1 MLVRLDSGYLLTY
14 PETCP
19 LAASRTAA
27 ACSSVMARDGLPGR
41 PDRRSMRSMTFRP
54 IRSRAWARWIGLRR
68 VLLGLTSGLLL
79 RRRASSRTAWHRV
92 PDRTVNPGDSG
103 SHADKWARRRPV
115 PRQRRTAL
123 DISRRASDFH
133 DEKTWQSFDDSWT
146 GRVQQQFTWRIRDQV
161 ARFCGGKDLLEPGLV
176 PAEGWRTEPGL
187 HRQGHVGLVGCRL
200 SEAASA
206 PIPVTVFSRRS
217 GTEAES
223 RPIVGV
229 PRFGRVYP
237 TKPRGIASAMA
248 S

>member
-1 MLVRLDSGYLLTY
+1 
-14 PETCP
+14 

-54 IRSRAWARWIGLRR
+54 IRSRAWARRIDLRR
-68 VLLGLTSGLLL
+68 VLLSLTSARLL
-79 RRRASSRTAWHRV
+79 RKRASSRTTWRCV
-92 PDRTVNPGDSG
+92 PDRTVNQGDSR
-103 SHADKWARRRPV
+103 SHADKWASRRPAS
-115 PRQRRTAL
+115 RQRRTAL
-123 DISRRASDFH
+123 AISHRASDFH
-133 DEKTWQSFDDSWT
+133 DEKTWQSFDDPWT

-161 ARFCGGKDLLEPGLV
+161 ARSCGGKDLLEPGLV
-176 PAEGWRTEPGL
+176 PGEGWRTEPGL
-187 HRQGHVGLVGCRL
+187 HRQGQVGLVGCRR

-206 PIPVTVFSRRS
+206 PIPVMVFSRRS

-229 PRFGRVYP
+229 PRSGRVYP
-237 TKPRGIASAMA
+237 TKPRGIASAMV